1 MICPDLLATIPRAR
15 QSAIARGLW
24 HDGRI
29 STRDV
34 QIHGVNAQLAIDAI
48 KARAARRSAADGRKL
63 ALVIEGGALRGVC
76 SGGGI
81 VALDLLGFRDV
92 FDEVYGTS
100 AGAMNA
106 SYFLAGQTKMGI
118 SIYYDDMNR
127 REIVNP
133 LRFWR
138 IVDLD
143 RLFRRTLMGTK
154 RLRLDAVLSARSKL
168 YIAALDKSTGGS
180 ALFDAKSLGGEEGLL
195 TALRAA
201 TAVPLLYNR
210 AVDVGGRLCMDA
222 GIVNAFPL
230 EDAIAAGCT
239 DILVLLTR
247 PCGYRRRTPGAA
259 TRWLFKRHCARG
271 NPRLMAAF
279 DRYVERDTA
288 VRDLAFGRVAPPRQV
303 NIATICTDDVEIV
316 QRMTT
321 DASVLH
327 AGATA
332 FGRKTLR
339 AFGADPEAL
348 LLTPPTERKREKTP
362 QGQIDPGAVD
372 AGTG

>member
-1 MICPDLLATIPRAR
+1 
-15 QSAIARGLW
+15 
-24 HDGRI
+24 
-29 STRDV
+29 
-34 QIHGVNAQLAIDAI
+34 VNAQAAIDAI
-48 KARAARRSAADGRKL
+48 KARAARRAPAADGRKL
-63 ALVIEGGALRGVC
+63 GLVIEGGALRGVC

-81 VALDLLGFRDV
+81 VALDHLGLRDV

-106 SYFLAGQTKMGI
+106 AYFLAGQTRDGI
-118 SIYYDDMNR
+118 RIYYEDMNR
-127 REIVNP
+127 RAIVNP

-138 IVDLD
+138 IVELD
-143 RLFRRTLMGTK
+143 RLFQRTVLGNK
-154 RLRLDAVLSARSKL
+154 RLRLDAVLAARAKL
-168 YIAALDKSTGGS
+168 FVATLDKGTGTS
-180 ALFDAKSLGGEEGLL
+180 ALFDAKSLGGEQGLL
-195 TALRAA
+195 TVLRAA

-210 AVDVGGRLCMDA
+210 PVDVGGRLCMDA

-247 PCGYRRRTPGAA
+247 PRGYRRKTPGAA
-259 TRWLFKRHCARG
+259 TRWLFAHRCAGR
-271 NPRLMAAF
+271 NPNLMRAF

-288 VRDLAFGRVAPPRQV
+288 VRDLAFGRVALPAPV

-321 DASVLH
+321 DAGLLH
-327 AGATA
+327 AGALA

-339 AFGADPEAL
+339 AFGADPDAWTL
-348 LLTPPTERKREKTP
+348 APPA
-362 QGQIDPGAVD
+362 DPRRARGPRGRVDPDAVD
-372 AGTG
+372 AGAA